1 MHSVQLFNSGLQNGL
16 QQGKR
21 NNTILILQISLHWN
35 FYYYIIYLLMYEEH
49 GKPLASLCQPLY
61 CHLTKKAVP
70 GNISLIKDLLYL
82 LYNCGTQVHN

>member
-61 CHLTKKAVP
+61 CHLTKKGSAWEHQFNQRPV
-70 GNISLIKDLLYL
+70 IFTL
-82 LYNCGTQVHN
+82 